1 MYSPYILRYR
11 YCRHVTLDV
20 FWLKVKKA
28 FRNVDTLF
36 SISLSLSLFS
46 ACGKSHSFAPTLN
59 HYGLSRS
66 AELKSRSQEGRSV
79 QHGATIGTAEERT
92 FFQRPL

>member
-36 SISLSLSLFS
+36 SISLSLSLSLLGVWKESFIRTHTQS
-46 ACGKSHSFAPTLN
+46 LRVVQVSRAQISESGGKIRATWCN
-59 HYGLSRS
+59 HWNC
-66 AELKSRSQEGRSV
+66 
-79 QHGATIGTAEERT
+79 
-92 FFQRPL
+92 